1 MVRHFISLRDF
12 SKDEIHKLIDLALDI
27 KASPER
33 YGQVLSGK
41 CVGLFFEKP
50 SLRTKASFYIGA
62 LQLGGQ
68 AIYYSPDEVQLGLRE
83 KIADVARTSSRFMDA
98 AVLRTFSH
106 ENVLEFARFS
116 TVPVIN
122 ALSDLLHPSQIL
134 GDLITIK
141 ELKGGIEKLKVAYVG
156 DANNV
161 CNSLMDAFSIL
172 GGILYVA
179 SPKGY
184 QPEKKMLEKAKNYCT
199 KSGAQIVVTTS
210 VEEAAQMSDVL
221 YTDVWVSMGQEKEK
235 AKKKKIFKNFQ
246 INDKL
251 LKLAKKDCLVMH
263 CLPAHR
269 GEEITDSAM
278 ESKNSV
284 VFLQAQNR
292 LYAAKAILTYVFNA
306 DIR

>member
-1 MVRHFISLRDF
+1 MLKHFLSLRDF
-12 SKDEIHKLIDLALDI
+12 SKEEINKLIDLALDI
-27 KASPER
+27 KANPSK
-33 YGQVLSGK
+33 YSQVLAGK

-50 SLRTKASFYIGA
+50 SLRTKAAFYIGA

-83 KIADVARTSSRFMDA
+83 KIADVARTASRFMDA

-106 ENVLEFARFS
+106 EKVLEFAQFS
-116 TVPVIN
+116 TTPVIN
-122 ALSDLLHPSQIL
+122 ALSDLLHPSQTL
-134 GDLITIK
+134 GDLITMK
-141 ELKGGIEKLKVAYVG
+141 ELKGGIENLKVAYIG

-172 GGILYVA
+172 GGILYIA
-179 SPKGY
+179 APKGY
-184 QPEKKMLEKAKNYCT
+184 QPEKKMLDKTKSYCA
-199 KSGAQIVVTTS
+199 KSGAQIIIASS
-210 VEEAAQMSDVL
+210 VNEAAKMSDVL

-235 AKKKKIFKNFQ
+235 AKKKKVFKNFQ

-269 GEEITDSAM
+269 GEEITDSVM

-284 VFLQAQNR
+284 VFLQAENR
-292 LYAAKAILTYVFNA
+292 LHAAKAILTYVFGKS
-306 DIR
+306 

>member
-1 MVRHFISLRDF
+1 MARHFLSLRDF
-12 SKDEIHKLIDLALDI
+12 SKGEIYKLIDLALDI
-27 KASPER
+27 KANPSK

-50 SLRTKASFYIGA
+50 SLRTKAAFYIGA

-83 KIADVARTSSRFMDA
+83 KIADVARTSSHFMDA

-106 ENVLEFARFS
+106 EKVLEFAKFS

-122 ALSDLLHPSQIL
+122 ALSDLLHPSQTL
-134 GDLITIK
+134 GDLITMK
-141 ELKGGIEKLKVAYVG
+141 ELKGSIEKLKVAYIG

-172 GGILYVA
+172 GGILYIA
-179 SPKGY
+179 APKGY
-184 QPEKKMLEKAKNYCT
+184 QPEKKMLDKTKSYCAA
-199 KSGAQIVVTTS
+199 SGAQIIITAS
-210 VEEAAQMSDVL
+210 IAAAAKMSDVL

-251 LKLAKKDCLVMH
+251 LKLAKKDCLIMH

-284 VFLQAQNR
+284 VFLQAENR
-292 LYAAKAILTYVFNA
+292 LHAAKAILAYVFGKC
-306 DIR
+306 

>member
-1 MVRHFISLRDF
+1 MLKHFLSLRSF
-12 SKDEIHKLIDLALDI
+12 SREQINELVDLGLDI
-27 KASPER
+27 KANPAKYS
-33 YGQVLSGK
+33 QVLSGK

-50 SLRTKASFYIGA
+50 SLRTKAAFYIGA

-83 KIADVARTSSRFMDA
+83 KISDVARTASQFMDA

-106 ENVLEFARFS
+106 EKLVEFAQFS
-116 TVPVIN
+116 TIPVIN

-134 GDLITIK
+134 GDLITMK
-141 ELKGGIEKLKVAYVG
+141 ELRGGIEDLKVTYIG

-161 CNSLMDAFSIL
+161 CNSLMDAFCIL
-172 GGILYVA
+172 GGILHIA
-179 SPKGY
+179 APKGY
-184 QPEKKMLEKAKNYCT
+184 QPEKKMLERMKSHCA
-199 KSGAQIVVTTS
+199 KSGAKIIIGTS
-210 VEEAAQMSDVL
+210 VEEAAKMSDVL

-235 AKKKKIFKNFQ
+235 AKRKKTFKKFQ

-269 GEEITDSAM
+269 GEEITDSVM

-284 VFLQAQNR
+284 VFLQAENR
-292 LYAAKAILTYVFNA
+292 LYAAKAILAMVFGKA
-306 DIR
+306 